1 MNLMCCYQVRHTGFL
16 IELRPAFISAKQ
28 LGYRAILVQ
37 TFQYWTGTE
46 FGFRL
51 QMPYVDF
58 LTQFARRQLR
68 WAGVIGRSVG
78 RADGE
83 KPQPS

>member
-51 QMPYVDF
+51 QM
-58 LTQFARRQLR
+58 R
-68 WAGVIGRSVG
+68 
-78 RADGE
+78 
-83 KPQPS
+83 